1 MKKFVILLA
10 GLLLTSC
17 STSVAPVA
25 QIGIV
30 TDCADINSVSSANSA
45 AVLQCLDGSAG
56 VAIADLRGPLIVN
69 VWGSWCGPCK
79 EEIPYFVD
87 FYRSAK
93 GSVAM
98 LGIAVEEASIR
109 DAQKFVVAQG
119 ITWPNL
125 FDKTGTTRGTFGIGV
140 PVTWFIDQTGAVVYK
155 KIGPVKSAA
164 ELRELTTKY
173 LKVSF

>member
-1 MKKFVILLA
+1 MKKIAILLTCF
-10 GLLLTSC
+10 LLTSC

-25 QIGIV
+25 PVGIV
-30 TDCADINSVSSANSA
+30 TDCTEINSVSPANSA
-45 AVLQCLDGSAG
+45 AALQCLDGSAG
-56 VAIADLRGPLIVN
+56 VAVADLRGPLIVN

-98 LGIAVEEASIR
+98 LGIAVEEANAQ
-109 DAQKFVVAQG
+109 DAKDFVVAQG

-125 FDKTGTTRGTFGIGV
+125 FDKTGTTRGTFGMGV
-140 PVTWFIDQTGAVVYK
+140 PITWFIDQTGAVVYK
-155 KIGPVKSAA
+155 KVGPVKSAA
-164 ELRELTTKY
+164 ELRELTIKY